1 MRSCRMRNRGH
12 NALETLSNALPPSSN
27 MLCSLTCK
35 ILVVAALCQRKWFL
49 SKLLDVVDVA
59 VVVVPGLLLVAMGW
73 WC

>member
-1 MRSCRMRNRGH
+1 MRSCRMRNRRH
-12 NALETLSNALPPSSN
+12 NTLEALSNALSLPSS
-27 MLCSLTCK
+27 MPCSFTCK
-35 ILVVAALCQRKWFL
+35 IFVVVALCQRKWFL